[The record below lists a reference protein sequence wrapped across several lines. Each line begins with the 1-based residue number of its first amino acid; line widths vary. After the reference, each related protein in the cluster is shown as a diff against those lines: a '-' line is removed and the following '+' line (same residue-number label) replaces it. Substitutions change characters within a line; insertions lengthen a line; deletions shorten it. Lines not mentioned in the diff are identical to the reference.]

1 MQGNFLFRHRIAK
14 HVVFFL
20 SWVFF
25 LFTIKVM
32 YSLPFLL
39 IIPVLISVT
48 DEILLKKRGRGMNF
62 LVFEAWGI
70 LMSCCWIVNL
80 MLLMM
85 DILLFLSNIFG
96 VSVLLFTCIFI
107 AIGNNTAGKQRFIM
121 LARFYD
127 YSVGLFGSWI

>member
-1 MQGNFLFRHRIAK
+1 
-14 HVVFFL
+14 
-20 SWVFF
+20 
-25 LFTIKVM
+25 
-32 YSLPFLL
+32 
-39 IIPVLISVT
+39 
-48 DEILLKKRGRGMNF
+48 MNF

-107 AIGNNTAGKQRFIM
+107 AIGNNTAGNQPFLIFKRVYSGFLTFIYN
-121 LARFYD
+121 FV
-127 YSVGLFGSWI
+127 SNEQIS